1 MTDATK
7 LASRRAQL
15 PLALELKPHASFDS
29 LIAGPNDAAIEHVR
43 RVAAGARRESVW
55 IYGSPNTGKS
65 HLLAA
70 ACRAASDA
78 SLRPIYLALDPAG
91 DPAMLAQLDDVDVI
105 ALDDIHCVAGVPAWE
120 NALFAVFDARLQ
132 RGGLVV
138 AAGSAPRECGFGLA
152 DLASRAAAAAIYRLG
167 YLGDSDLQTA
177 VIGHATRRGLGLE
190 PAEAAYLLQ
199 RVSRDLGELTACLD
213 RIDRYSLAAQ
223 RRITI
228 PLLREV
234 IGQ

>member
-1 MTDATK
+1 MDPM
-7 LASRRAQL
+7 AQL
-15 PLALELKPHASFDS
+15 PLALELKPHASFAS
-29 LIAGPNDAAIEHVR
+29 LIAGPNGAAIEHVR
-43 RVAAGARRESVW
+43 RVAAGRRRESVW
-55 IYGSPNTGKS
+55 IFGAPHTGKS

-78 SLRPIYLALDPAG
+78 NLRPIYLPLDPAG
-91 DPAMLAQLDDVDVI
+91 DPGMLNQLDDVDVV
-105 ALDDIHCVAGVPAWE
+105 ALDDIHRVAGAPAWE
-120 NALFAVFDARLQ
+120 NALFTVFDARLQ
-132 RGGLVV
+132 RGGLMV
-138 AAGSAPRECGFGLA
+138 AAASAPRECGFGLA
-152 DLASRAAAAAIYRLG
+152 DLASRAAASATYRLG
-167 YLGDSDLQTA
+167 FLGDEDLRTA
-177 VIGHATRRGLGLE
+177 VIGHAERRGLSLE

-223 RRITI
+223 RKITI

>member
-1 MTDATK
+1 M
-7 LASRRAQL
+7 AQL
-15 PLALELKPHASFDS
+15 PLALELKPNTSFAS
-29 LIAGPNDAAIEHVR
+29 LIAGPNGAAIEHVK

-55 IYGSPNTGKS
+55 LYGPPNTGKS

-78 SLRPIYLALDPAG
+78 NLRPIYLPLDPAG
-91 DPAMLAQLDDVDVI
+91 DPAMLAQLDDVDVV
-105 ALDDIHCVAGVPAWE
+105 ALDDIHRVAGAPAWE
-120 NALFAVFDARLQ
+120 HALFAVFDARLQ
-132 RGGLVV
+132 RGGLM
-138 AAGSAPRECGFGLA
+138 AAGASAPRECGFGLA

-167 YLGDSDLQTA
+167 FLRDDDLQAA
-177 VIGHATRRGLGLE
+177 VIGHAALRGLSLE
-190 PAEAAYLLQ
+190 PAEATYLLQ
-199 RVSRDLGELTACLD
+199 RVSRDLGELTDCLD
-213 RIDRYSLAAQ
+213 RINRYSLAAQ